1 MAILPQTAEVP
12 TFTVFEL
19 VSYGRF
25 PHQKGFGTLKEE
37 DYRYIHWALE
47 VTGMTEFA
55 NRPAEAL
62 SGGQRQRV
70 WIAMA
75 LAQGTELL
83 VLDEPTTYLDIH
95 QLEVLN
101 LLKKLNEEE
110 GRTIVMVIHDLNH
123 ASRFSDHMIAL
134 KAGKLMKQ
142 GTPDEVMTSETL
154 RNVFEIE
161 AQIVP
166 CPVNC
171 KPICL
176 TYDLAMISNQ
186 LRKSISPLV
195 KRGLLMDVE
204 LLISK

>member
-1 MAILPQTAEVP
+1 M
-12 TFTVFEL
+12 
-19 VSYGRF
+19 
-25 PHQKGFGTLKEE
+25 KEE
-37 DYRYIHWALE
+37 DYRYINWALE
-47 VTGMTEFA
+47 VTGMKEFA

-83 VLDEPTTYLDIH
+83 VLDEPTTYLDMAH

-154 RNVFEIE
+154 RSVFEIE

-186 LRKSISPLV
+186 LRK
-195 KRGLLMDVE
+195 KH
-204 LLISK
+204 K